1 MIGNSVSPIM
11 AEAIF
16 SAIRAH
22 LGLATKAAAEAAGND
37 DQAVPVAVA
46 AE

>member
-16 SAIRAH
+16 SAIGAH
-22 LGLATKAAAEAAGND
+22 LGLVPKAVSEPESDDDQPAPIAIAAE
-37 DQAVPVAVA
+37 
-46 AE
+46 